1 MGRRRYRWF
10 IPSEKMGSR
19 ELLIGYY
26 RAGTAVHAVSGGE
39 HVLARL
45 QHVLQS
51 DVVLVLDDVNPKD
64 LQNKTKNLTW
74 RKLM

>member
-1 MGRRRYRWF
+1 
-10 IPSEKMGSR
+10 MGSR
-19 ELLIGYY
+19 ELIGYY

>member
-1 MGRRRYRWF
+1 
-10 IPSEKMGSR
+10 MGSR
-19 ELLIGYY
+19 ELIGYY

-64 LQNKTKNLTW
+64 LQKQNKTKHLTW
-74 RKLM
+74 RKLV

>member
-1 MGRRRYRWF
+1 
-10 IPSEKMGSR
+10 MGSR